1 MRPEETQIGEWVRED
16 HRKTDSQGQEGATA
30 TRWGNPTYP
39 ALDVLLDD
47 CNLQLF
53 LSHELEEIG
62 AKRGSK
68 RLRYRNR
75 YSSEEMRYS

>member
-1 MRPEETQIGEWVRED
+1 MRPEEAQIGEWVRED

-30 TRWGNPTYP
+30 TRWGNPT
-39 ALDVLLDD
+39 LDVLLDD
-47 CNLQLF
+47 GNLQLF

-75 YSSEEMRYS
+75 YSLEEMRYS

>member
-1 MRPEETQIGEWVRED
+1 M
-16 HRKTDSQGQEGATA
+16 
-30 TRWGNPTYP
+30 RWGNPTYP

-47 CNLQLF
+47 GNLQLF

-62 AKRGSK
+62 AKRRSK

-75 YSSEEMRYS
+75 YSSEEMHYS